1 MSRTHHASK
10 DARRTA
16 RKSKTARVDL
26 DAMRPFMDGWRAQ
39 VVETYSREEIERM
52 KRGLPSRPQT
62 LTIGD

>member
-16 RKSKTARVDL
+16 RRVKRVDL
-26 DAMRPFMDGWRAQ
+26 EAMRPFMDGWRAQ